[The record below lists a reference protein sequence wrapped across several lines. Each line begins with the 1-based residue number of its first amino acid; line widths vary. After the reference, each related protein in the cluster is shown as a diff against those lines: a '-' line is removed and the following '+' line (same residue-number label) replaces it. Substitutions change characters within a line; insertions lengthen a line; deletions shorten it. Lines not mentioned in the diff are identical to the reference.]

1 MNEDDSLIQENSFI
15 PLEVDDLEVCTGMSS
30 AVVGQL
36 LELYRNKAVVR
47 FSPTEKMI
55 IDESKMIHAGFVFNA
70 ASFAAMA
77 AINKKH
83 SVLIASDVKFL
94 APIELGHEVTFKA
107 EAVQSDTKK
116 CEVKVEGYLLDIK
129 IFDSL
134 FHIAVF
140 DKKIFKLRFKDEEG
154 K

>member
-1 MNEDDSLIQENSFI
+1 MVDDGFNEINVNI
-15 PLEVDDLEVCTGMSS
+15 PLENDDLLICTEMSPS
-30 AVVGQL
+30 VVGEL
-36 LELYRNKAVVR
+36 LELYSNKAVVR
-47 FSPTEKMI
+47 FSPTERMI
-55 IDESKMIHAGFVFNA
+55 MDESKMIHAGFVFNA

-77 AINKKH
+77 AINKKY
-83 SVLIASDVKFL
+83 SVLIAADVKFL

-107 EAVQSDTKK
+107 EAIQSDTKK

-140 DKKIFKLRFKDEEG
+140 DKKIFKLRFRDDS
-154 K
+154 